1 MMRVHRNFLFGISY
15 QQEIPYLHSL
25 TNLSLFL
32 ALMNRFLEV
41 LIIVLVN
48 AVALFLVDGCRFG
61 IAGDQLWPANLYSRI
76 MLFFVDMVLFLDI
89 AVMIFYLVL
98 LWQKVRD
105 LFSGNIFK

>member
-1 MMRVHRNFLFGISY
+1 MRVHRNFLFWYFVSAGN
-15 QQEIPYLHSL
+15 SL
-25 TNLSLFL
+25 PSFTDKSIFIL

-76 MLFFVDMVLFLDI
+76 TLFFVDMVLFLDI